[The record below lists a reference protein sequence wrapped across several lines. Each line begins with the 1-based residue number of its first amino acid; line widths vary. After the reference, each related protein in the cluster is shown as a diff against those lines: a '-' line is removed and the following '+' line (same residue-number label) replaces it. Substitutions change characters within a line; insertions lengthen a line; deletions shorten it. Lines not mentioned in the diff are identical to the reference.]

1 MEKIVKNLLI
11 TCSLLTIFYSI
22 CYFEFALCIPS
33 HFKNVKM

>member
-1 MEKIVKNLLI
+1 MEKIFNNSLI
-11 TCSLLTIFYSI
+11 TCSLQTIFSI